1 MLKSMN
7 KTPFIWFSVLLLF
20 LSTAHVTGSQRG
32 ASAAPPANELLQIAR
47 SQGSVNIIVKIDVP
61 GIEELTAYSNRFKT
75 GEADMAAVQA
85 AVDADLELE
94 QAISTVSQ
102 NVLYQLNGTTY
113 DIHHTFSTLPFLALE
128 VSPAALQRLENMS
141 EVIHISEDKPLP
153 LPDYSRMEST
163 DSTVD
168 APQLNQSTKIVG
180 ADTAWGLGFTGNGWY
195 VAILDTGIRK
205 SHEAFTGKSIR
216 EACFSLRRDC
226 PNGQYKMTGPG
237 AAAHYESEYY
247 GFGHGSHVS
256 CIAAGN
262 NQDSVFGIA
271 KDAGIIAIQV
281 FSRFS
286 EAECQNYGFGSPCVL
301 SYNSDQL
308 KGLEYLYTIR
318 NQYNIAAAN
327 LSLGGEQG
335 YATAAACDAENGS
348 VKTAVDNLRAVGIA
362 TAIAAGNS
370 GFCTQIAAPAC
381 ISSAIAVG
389 ATDKSDREASFS
401 NWQIDMLDL
410 LAPGVSI
417 RAATGDS
424 DISYAS
430 WGGTSMATP
439 HVAGAWAL
447 VKQFSNLDVSAV
459 LAALTDIQTLITTK
473 CGTGQQKPRLD
484 VGYSLQS
491 LLTVAPP
498 SNFSGEQQQN
508 RSFLQTEYINILT
521 WEPNELNINKT
532 VVAYRLYLVDEN
544 DTSKLN
550 SLAEVDGSIFTY
562 SHRKVEKK
570 KEMTYAITAV
580 TDEGDESLPARFTL
594 EFGHPQETTVFE

>member
-1 MLKSMN
+1 MPMN
-7 KTPFIWFSVLLLF
+7 KKSIIWFSVLF
-20 LSTAHVTGSQRG
+20 IVISTAHVAGLQRG
-32 ASAAPPANELLQIAR
+32 APAAPQNNDLLQIAR
-47 SQGSVNIIVKIDVP
+47 SQGSVNIIVRIDVP
-61 GIEELTAYSNRFKT
+61 GIGELTAYSNRFKT
-75 GEADMAAVQA
+75 GVADMAAVQA

-94 QAISTVSQ
+94 QVISTVTQ
-102 NVLYQLNGTTY
+102 NVLYQLNGTAY
-113 DIHHTFSTLPFLALE
+113 DIHHTFSSLPFLALE
-128 VSPAALQRLENMS
+128 VSPAALKRLENMS
-141 EVIHISEDKPLP
+141 EVIHISEDKPMP

-163 DSTVD
+163 DSGID
-168 APQLNQSTKIVG
+168 APQLDQSGKIVG
-180 ADTAWGLGFTGNGWY
+180 AETAWGLGFTGNGWY

-205 SHEAFTGKSIR
+205 SHEAFTGKSIK

-226 PNGQYKMTGPG
+226 PNGQYQMAGAG

-262 NQDSVFGIA
+262 NHDSVFGIA

-286 EAECQNYGFGSPCVL
+286 QAECQNYGIGSPCVL

-308 KGLEYLYTIR
+308 KGLEYLYSIR

-327 LSLGGEQG
+327 LSLGGEEG
-335 YATAAACDAENGS
+335 YASAAACDADNGS

-417 RAATGDS
+417 RAATANS
-424 DISYAS
+424 DTSYAS

-459 LAALTDIQTLITTK
+459 LTALKDSPTRITTR
-473 CGTGQQKPRLD
+473 CGTGEQGPRLD
-484 VGYSLQS
+484 VGYSLQG

-498 SNFSGEQQQN
+498 SNFSGEQKQN
-508 RSFLQTEYINILT
+508 RSFLQTEYINILA
-521 WEPNELNINKT
+521 WEPNELNKNKT
-532 VVAYRLYLVDEN
+532 IVEYRLYLVDEN
-544 DTSKLN
+544 DSSKLN
-550 SLAEVDGSIFTY
+550 FLAKADGSSFTY
-562 SHRKVEKK
+562 SHRKAEKK
-570 KEMTYAITAV
+570 KEITYAITAV
-580 TDEGDESLPARFTL
+580 TDEAEESLPARFTL
-594 EFGHPQETTVFE
+594 EFGYTQDSAFFE